1 LLEGTLIQRY
11 KRFFAD
17 VRLAGTGGVVTAH
30 VANTGSMKTCGAPGD
45 TVYLLP
51 TPDPK
56 RKLAY
61 NWELTRIGDGL
72 VGVNTARPNHVV
84 AAAVR
89 AGRIEELKD
98 ATFVRQEAKY
108 GANSRIDLLLEER
121 RGNKQVNVYV
131 EVKNAT
137 LLAADGSVAFP
148 DAVTSRGLKHLEELS
163 TMVAAGHRA
172 VMLFFVNRTD
182 GLHVRAAHEIDP
194 AYAAGL
200 KRAHAAGVE
209 ILAYRAEHTLEAL
222 ALGARVPVVV

>member
-1 LLEGTLIQRY
+1 MVTFSSPLLEGTLIQRY

-108 GANSRIDLLLEER
+108 GAGFISEWKVTSNR
-121 RGNKQVNVYV
+121 
-131 EVKNAT
+131 
-137 LLAADGSVAFP
+137 VAFKFP
-148 DAVTSRGLKHLEELS
+148 SMLENVMRGH
-163 TMVAAGHRA
+163 MRPGWNAWPNVA
-172 VMLFFVNRTD
+172 
-182 GLHVRAAHEIDP
+182 P
-194 AYAAGL
+194 
-200 KRAHAAGVE
+200 
-209 ILAYRAEHTLEAL
+209 
-222 ALGARVPVVV
+222 VPVPE